1 MHSDLY
7 PCNVKEWVDTSD
19 GTNDIYVLLE
29 ISKNTTANQ
38 LLSLYH
44 GRAYVPSTEQATNAD
59 RSLYVPS
66 T

>member
-19 GTNDIYVLLE
+19 GTDDIYVLLE

-44 GRAYVPSTEQATNAD
+44 GRACIPSTEASN
-59 RSLYVPS
+59 
-66 T
+66 